1 MLHMCGLVDIYE
13 YVPTR
18 FGANVRLL
26 ADLSIATHTT
36 GLGLL
41 RSGSSLQAA
50 SISMLEMLC
59 LHCVAGP
66 HSFISINESSATT
79 HKYHDRVR
87 HFGEVLIFWSESAR
101 SVSCAVSSERM
112 HHACA

>member
-1 MLHMCGLVDIYE
+1 MLHMCGLVDMYE
-13 YVPTR
+13 YVPKR

-50 SISMLEMLC
+50 SMLEMLC

-66 HSFISINESSATT
+66 HSFISIKESSATT
-79 HKYHDRVR
+79 HKYH
-87 HFGEVLIFWSESAR
+87 FGEVLVFWSESAR
-101 SVSCAVSSERM
+101 SALSAHAPSHRTAY
-112 HHACA
+112 ACA